1 MNSRERVRRILNHQE
16 ADRPAIDLGSTRMT
30 GMSAWTYRALKRAL
44 GVPGDQVRVYD
55 LYQMLAEVE
64 EPVLDALGAD
74 FVMLPIDEL
83 PFNLPYG
90 AWEPRRFWD
99 GQVLGVPAGFR
110 PRVTPEGALEAPWLR
125 NDDSIMMRMP
135 PGGRYFDQVPGERQD
150 TFDIPHKDPSEWAFD
165 PPPTDE
171 WLRREQDKARALYES
186 SERAIVASPPMS
198 APQGY
203 AGTYHWAMKM
213 MMEPQH
219 CLDYMMARAEVA
231 SQSIA
236 LYAQAVGAYVAVIN
250 ISGYDYGAQNREMFR
265 PELFKRFYVPAW
277 QMYIQAL
284 KRHAPDTTV
293 WIHCCGSVPNLI
305 PYFIEAGVEALNP
318 VQFTADGMDLTW
330 LKQTFGDKL
339 VFWGGAISTQTT
351 FPFGTADDVAL
362 EARAILD
369 IMAPGGGFV
378 VNPIHNVQADVP
390 VENIV
395 ALYRTALAYRYA

>member
-1 MNSRERVRRILNHQE
+1 
-16 ADRPAIDLGSTRMT
+16 
-30 GMSAWTYRALKRAL
+30 
-44 GVPGDQVRVYD
+44 
-55 LYQMLAEVE
+55 
-64 EPVLDALGAD
+64 
-74 FVMLPIDEL
+74 
-83 PFNLPYG
+83 
-90 AWEPRRFWD
+90 
-99 GQVLGVPAGFR
+99 
-110 PRVTPEGALEAPWLR
+110 
-125 NDDSIMMRMP
+125 
-135 PGGRYFDQVPGERQD
+135 
-150 TFDIPHKDPSEWAFD
+150 
-165 PPPTDE
+165 
-171 WLRREQDKARALYES
+171 
-186 SERAIVASPPMS
+186 
-198 APQGY
+198 
-203 AGTYHWAMKM
+203 
-213 MMEPQH
+213 
-219 CLDYMMARAEVA
+219 MMARAEVA